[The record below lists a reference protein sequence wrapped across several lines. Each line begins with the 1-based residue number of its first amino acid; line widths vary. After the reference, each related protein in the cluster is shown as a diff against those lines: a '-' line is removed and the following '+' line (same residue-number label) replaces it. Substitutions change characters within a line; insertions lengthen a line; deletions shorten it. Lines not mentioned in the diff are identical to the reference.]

1 MRKWIIQDIALD
13 EADNKLR
20 KAIRKVDEVKAV
32 EQTRVWEETKRKKY
46 KQKISRAKRVHT
58 GIIKEIEFS
67 IEYMNTV

>member
-58 GIIKEIEFS
+58 GIIKEIEFP